1 VLAAQNL
8 CYCYEAGRYGS
19 VVGEELLADSKEKLG
34 GDVVAD
40 SGERV
45 VEPYLGR
52 FAAFRMMLVIEKTNA
67 C

>member
-1 VLAAQNL
+1 
-8 CYCYEAGRYGS
+8 
-19 VVGEELLADSKEKLG
+19 LLADSKEKLG